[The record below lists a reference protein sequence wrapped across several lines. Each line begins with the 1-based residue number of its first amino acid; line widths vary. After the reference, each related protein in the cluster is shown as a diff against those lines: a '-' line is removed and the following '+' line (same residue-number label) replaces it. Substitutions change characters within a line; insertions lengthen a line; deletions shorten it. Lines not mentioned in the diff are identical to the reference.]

1 VHHKSFVTIA
11 AVLGVGAVTAGIAYA
26 AIPGSDGTIQ
36 GCYGKIGGILR
47 VVDSASQC
55 KASLEVPIKWS
66 QEGQK
71 GDPGLNGTNG
81 ADGVNGAPG
90 APGISPTVT
99 ALSPGDANCPAGG
112 AALTDSTGSTAYVCS
127 GQNGQAGA
135 DGQPFSGTFTSPNGQ
150 YSISVTDAGINITG
164 TSGANIL
171 LHNNDLSVRSGTVSV
186 DANTDVQVRTGSN
199 LSLQSGSDMTMR
211 AGRNFALQASDNA
224 TVTAAATASLSGT
237 STNITGAAET
247 SINGG
252 ITTVN
257 GSGLTKIQG
266 GVVIVGGGGCL
277 PAARVT
283 DPVVGVAVG
292 NPGVVTGSIAAG
304 SPDVC
309 VG

>member
-1 VHHKSFVTIA
+1 MHHKSFVTIA
-11 AVLGVGAVTAGIAYA
+11 AVLSVGVVTAGIAYA

-55 KASLEVPIKWS
+55 KTSLEVPIKWS
-66 QEGQK
+66 QNGQK

-81 ADGVNGAPG
+81 VNGTNGTNGVNG

-99 ALSPGDANCPAGG
+99 QLAPGDANCPAGG

-164 TSGANIL
+164 TAGAHIL

-186 DANTDVQVRTGSN
+186 DADTNVQVRTGSN
-199 LSLQSGSDMTMR
+199 LSLQSGFDMTVR
-211 AGRNFALQASDNA
+211 AGDDFALQASHNA
-224 TVTAAATASLSGT
+224 TVTAAASASVSSSQTSVSGDV
-237 STNITGAAET
+237 TNLTGNLVT
-247 SINGG
+247 TIKGG
-252 ITTVN
+252 IVLVN
-257 GSGLTKIQG
+257 DGGSCHQ
-266 GVVIVGGGGCL
+266 
-277 PAARVT
+277 AARVG
-283 DPVVGVAVG
+283 DPVAGVAVG
-292 NPGVVTGSIAAG
+292 NPGAVIANVAGGSTNVCIG
-304 SPDVC
+304 S
-309 VG
+309 